1 MKNSVTNL
9 FDVVKQV
16 AETALVVAVV
26 EIEEQTVAEIAFV
39 VAVVDIEEQ
48 AVAEIVAQVVAA
60 VAKIYLFLNQEKT
73 ILNFLFYSI

>member
-1 MKNSVTNL
+1 MKNSATNL

-26 EIEEQTVAEIAFV
+26 EIDVVETAFV
-39 VAVVDIEEQ
+39 VAVVEIEEQ